1 MAMDIPTTMSP
12 HKAEACQQL
21 SPIGQR
27 LFRFVEFD
35 DEEELLA
42 EIRKHPIGLFLIT
55 ATGIFISLTILF
67 ATTVL
72 SIGANSSG
80 AFDQFGT
87 TPQMILIV
95 SGMLLTGLGLVATFV
110 IGIIYRSNVVFITDQ
125 KIAEVM
131 YISLF
136 NRRIVQLGIGS
147 VEDVTVSQKGVFP
160 RVFDYGTLLVETAGE
175 LENCTFTYVPKPNET
190 SQLIIKTHENYIHKY
205 GN

>member
-1 MAMDIPTTMSP
+1 MPMDIPTAMSP
-12 HKAEACQQL
+12 HKAEACRKL
-21 SPIGQR
+21 SPIGQK

-42 EIRKHPIGLFLIT
+42 EIRKHPFGLFLIVI
-55 ATGIFISLTILF
+55 TGIFISLTILF

-72 SIGANSSG
+72 SVGAGSSG
-80 AFDQFGT
+80 AFDQFGN
-87 TPQMILIV
+87 TPQLLLIIF
-95 SGMLLTGLGLVATFV
+95 GLLLTGLGLVATFV
-110 IGIIYRSNVVFITDQ
+110 IGIIYRSNVVFVTNQ

-136 NRRIVQLGIGS
+136 NRRIIQLGIGS
-147 VEDVTVSQKGVFP
+147 VEDVTVSQKGIFP
-160 RVFDYGTLLVETAGE
+160 RIFNYGMLLVETAGE

-190 SQLIIKTHENYIHKY
+190 SQLIIQTHEVYVQKY